1 MAAYNLIATTTVGSG
16 GAASIDFTGIPQTYT
31 DLLLVSSLR
40 TDAAVSYQTNRVKIN
55 GSTSDMTVKNLY
67 GTAGTAGS
75 AGITTYLL
83 AGYTVGSSATA
94 NTFSSHNMY
103 IPNYAGSKYKGISS
117 ESAAENNSTTSY
129 VLDISSALWSQTTAI
144 TSLSLYPESGS
155 WVQYS
160 SASLYGIKNS

>member
-31 DLLLVSSLR
+31 DLFLVSSLR
-40 TDAAVSYQTNRVKIN
+40 GDAAVNYQTNRMKIN
-55 GSTSDMTVKNLY
+55 GSTSNMIVKNVY
-67 GTAGTAGS
+67 GTGGTAGS
-75 AGITTYLL
+75 ASVTTYLL
-83 AGYTVGSSATA
+83 VGYTTGSSTTA
-94 NTFSSHNMY
+94 NTFSSHNIY
-103 IPNYAGSKYKGISS
+103 IPNYAGSTYKSISS
-117 ESAAENNSTTSY
+117 ECAAENNSTTAY
-129 VLDISSALWSQTTAI
+129 ELDISSGLWSQTAAI